1 MIALILLLLQ
11 EDVRRIDKPEQCIEC
26 HQDAPDEM
34 KGSVHAKETCVGCH
48 GIDEINPRKT
58 SGNPHW
64 KRPTFKSWRGR
75 NLTEDCAACHTGIM
89 DALKGSGH
97 NVDTRKPASSMKKG
111 CLDCH
116 FADDPTLTPGG
127 RAHGIPKASRGVILN
142 TCRSCHQPNTN
153 EFQKGRLLFESMDL
167 FDARTADIEIVARS
181 VAGKPGISPRPLNS
195 AVADAKRTSAQL
207 AVAQH
212 GLKFADLEAL
222 RAASAGPLEAAYNS
236 QSQKER
242 EFAGRWVALAPFL
255 VFIAASLAFVHLTA
269 RAATK
274 GAA

>member
-1 MIALILLLLQ
+1 MTALSVFSILSVTSVLSVAQ
-11 EDVRRIDKPEQCIEC
+11 DDVRKIDKPEQCIEC

-48 GIDEINPRKT
+48 GIDDINPRKT

-75 NLTEDCAACHTGIM
+75 NLTEDCAACHAGVM

-127 RAHGIPKASRGVILN
+127 RAHGIPKASRGAILN
-142 TCRSCHQPNTN
+142 TCRLCHQPNTN
-153 EFQKGRLLFESMDL
+153 EFQKGRLLFEAMTCS
-167 FDARTADIEIVARS
+167 TAAPTPS
-181 VAGKPGISPRPLNS
+181 KSPRARRRGNP
-195 AVADAKRTSAQL
+195 
-207 AVAQH
+207 
-212 GLKFADLEAL
+212 
-222 RAASAGPLEAAYNS
+222 
-236 QSQKER
+236 
-242 EFAGRWVALAPFL
+242 
-255 VFIAASLAFVHLTA
+255 ASL
-269 RAATK
+269 R
-274 GAA
+274 GR